1 MSLESASLTA
11 LRVFREVVDRG
22 TLTAAAT
29 ALGYTQSAVSRQ
41 IAGLERDAGSP
52 LLERH
57 RTGVRPT
64 AAGRLVA
71 RRAAAVLDQLEAGA
85 RELAGLPDG
94 RATVRLGWFATA
106 GAVLLP
112 GALAALARSHPGIA
126 VVSREGFTATLVRG
140 LRAGTL
146 DLAVLAQAPP
156 WHPPD
161 AEAPPLE
168 TSVLSEGP
176 LRVGLPAG
184 DPLAHLEAV
193 DLDDLRGRTW
203 IGGAESSGAMGVW
216 PGLDERPRVVHTA
229 RDWLAK
235 LALVAGGHGI
245 TTVPSG
251 LVGSLPP
258 GVVALPVRGGP
269 AQDRRVVLARVP
281 GPTTAAV
288 AQVAETLRE
297 AAVEGDVRE
306 TSVLRA

>member
-22 TLTAAAT
+22 TLTAAGV

-41 IAGLERDAGSP
+41 IAGLERAVGTP

-71 RRAAAVLDQLEAGA
+71 RRAAAVVDQLDAGA
-85 RELAGLPDG
+85 RELAGLPDE

-106 GAVLLP
+106 GAVLVP
-112 GALAALARSHPGIA
+112 RALRTLARSSPGLV
-126 VVSREGFTATLVRG
+126 VVSREGFTGALVRA
-140 LRAGTL
+140 LRSGTL

-156 WHPPD
+156 YRPPD
-161 AEAPPLE
+161 AESPPLA
-168 TSVLSEGP
+168 TTVLSEGA
-176 LRVGLPAG
+176 LRVALPAD
-184 DPLAHLEAV
+184 DPLVRLGVV
-193 DLDDLRGRTW
+193 DLDDLRGRAW
-203 IGGAESSGAMGVW
+203 IAGPEGSGAMGVW
-216 PGLDERPRVVHTA
+216 PGLDERPRVAHTA

-251 LVGSLPP
+251 LVGTLPT

-269 AQDRRVVLARVP
+269 VEDRRVVLARVP
-281 GPTTAAV
+281 APGGPAVERVAA
-288 AQVAETLRE
+288 ALRE
-297 AAVEGDVRE
+297 AA
-306 TSVLRA
+306 TTHPTLRV